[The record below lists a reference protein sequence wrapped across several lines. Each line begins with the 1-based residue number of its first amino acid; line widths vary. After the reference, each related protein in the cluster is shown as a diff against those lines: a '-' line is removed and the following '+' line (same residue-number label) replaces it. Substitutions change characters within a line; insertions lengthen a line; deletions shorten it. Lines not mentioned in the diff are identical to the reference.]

1 MAKIQNISIIIHF
14 ATDFVYFCRNKSN
27 IMDKSK
33 LVKYESEMTHNLPG
47 VIAVTASLYS
57 ALCEPEIKPFTKDDL
72 HRLYDYFKA
81 MFKHQ
86 IEKNDVWSDEEKER
100 KKMGIDT
107 WLGIGECF
115 DQSKMVTDPYYP
127 PRPAQ
132 ISVYD
137 RIVFVIMANSVLAGL
152 RKTLD
157 VRQT

>member
-1 MAKIQNISIIIHF
+1 
-14 ATDFVYFCRNKSN
+14 
-27 IMDKSK
+27 MDKSK

-100 KKMGIDT
+100 KKMGVDT

-137 RIVFVIMANSVLAGL
+137 RIVFVIMANSILAGL

-157 VRQT
+157 VGQPPTPISGTMPRNGEKNLPKQW

>member
-1 MAKIQNISIIIHF
+1 
-14 ATDFVYFCRNKSN
+14 
-27 IMDKSK
+27 MDKSK
-33 LVKYESEMTHNLPG
+33 LAKYESEIIYNHPG

-81 MFKHQ
+81 MFKLQ
-86 IEKNDVWSDEEKER
+86 IEKNNVWSKEEKER
-100 KKMGIDT
+100 KKTGIDT

-152 RKTLD
+152 KKTLD
-157 VRQT
+157 VGQT

>member
-1 MAKIQNISIIIHF
+1 
-14 ATDFVYFCRNKSN
+14 
-27 IMDKSK
+27 MDKSK
-33 LVKYESEMTHNLPG
+33 LAKYESEIIYNLPG
-47 VIAVTASLYS
+47 VTAVTASLYS
-57 ALCEPEIKPFTKDDL
+57 ALCEPEIKPFTRDDL
-72 HRLYDYFKA
+72 HRLYDYYRA

-86 IEKNDVWSDEEKER
+86 IEMNDVWSDEEKER
-100 KKMGIDT
+100 KKVGIDT

-137 RIVFVIMANSVLAGL
+137 RIVFVIMANSILAGL

-157 VRQT
+157 VGQT

>member
-1 MAKIQNISIIIHF
+1 
-14 ATDFVYFCRNKSN
+14 
-27 IMDKSK
+27 MDKTK
-33 LVKYESEMTHNLPG
+33 LAKYESEMIYNHPG
-47 VIAVTASLYS
+47 VIVVTASLYS

-100 KKMGIDT
+100 KKVGIDT
-107 WLGIGECF
+107 WLGIGERF
-115 DQSKMVTDPYYP
+115 DRSKMVADPYYP

-137 RIVFVIMANSVLAGL
+137 RIVFVIMANSILAGL

-157 VRQT
+157 VGQT

>member
-1 MAKIQNISIIIHF
+1 
-14 ATDFVYFCRNKSN
+14 
-27 IMDKSK
+27 MDKSK
-33 LVKYESEMTHNLPG
+33 LTKYESEIIYNHPG
-47 VIAVTASLYS
+47 VIAVTSSLYS
-57 ALCEPEIKPFTKDDL
+57 ALCELEIKPFTKDDL

-81 MFKHQ
+81 MFKLQ
-86 IEKNDVWSDEEKER
+86 IEKNDVWSKEEKER
-100 KKMGIDT
+100 KKTGIET

-137 RIVFVIMANSVLAGL
+137 RIVFVIMANSVLVGL

-157 VRQT
+157 VGQT

>member
-1 MAKIQNISIIIHF
+1 VAKLQNILKIIHF
-14 ATDFVYFCRNKSN
+14 ATEFVYFCRNKSN

-33 LVKYESEMTHNLPG
+33 LAKYESEIIYNHPG
-47 VIAVTASLYS
+47 VISVTASLYS

-86 IEKNDVWSDEEKER
+86 IEKNDIWSDEEKER
-100 KKMGIDT
+100 KKAGVDT

>member
-1 MAKIQNISIIIHF
+1 
-14 ATDFVYFCRNKSN
+14 
-27 IMDKSK
+27 MDKSK
-33 LVKYESEMTHNLPG
+33 LAKYESEIIYNLPG
-47 VIAVTASLYS
+47 VTAVTASLYS
-57 ALCEPEIKPFTKDDL
+57 ALCEPEIKSFTKDDL
-72 HRLYDYFKA
+72 HQLYDYFKA

-100 KKMGIDT
+100 KKTGVDT

-157 VRQT
+157 VGQT

>member
-1 MAKIQNISIIIHF
+1 
-14 ATDFVYFCRNKSN
+14 
-27 IMDKSK
+27 MDKSK
-33 LVKYESEMTHNLPG
+33 LAKYESEIIHNYPG

-57 ALCEPEIKPFTKDDL
+57 ALCEPEIKPFTRDDL
-72 HRLYDYFKA
+72 HRLYDYYKA

-100 KKMGIDT
+100 KKMGVDT

-127 PRPAQ
+127 QRPAQ

-137 RIVFVIMANSVLAGL
+137 RIVFVIMANSVFAGL

-157 VRQT
+157 VGQT

>member
-1 MAKIQNISIIIHF
+1 MNIS
-14 ATDFVYFCRNKSN
+14 
-27 IMDKSK
+27 K
-33 LVKYESEMTHNLPG
+33 LTEYESEMTHNLPG
-47 VIAVTASLYS
+47 VIAVTGSLYS

-72 HRLYDYFKA
+72 HRLYDYYKA
-81 MFKHQ
+81 MFKHH
-86 IEKNDVWSDEEKER
+86 IEKNDGWSDEEKER
-100 KKMGIDT
+100 KKAGVDT

-137 RIVFVIMANSVLAGL
+137 RIVFVIMANSILAGL

-157 VRQT
+157 VGQI

>member
-1 MAKIQNISIIIHF
+1 
-14 ATDFVYFCRNKSN
+14 
-27 IMDKSK
+27 MDKSK

-72 HRLYDYFKA
+72 HQLYDYFKA

-100 KKMGIDT
+100 KKKGIDT

-127 PRPAQ
+127 PRPAK

-137 RIVFVIMANSVLAGL
+137 RIVFVIMANSILAGL

-157 VRQT
+157 VGQT

>member
-1 MAKIQNISIIIHF
+1 
-14 ATDFVYFCRNKSN
+14 
-27 IMDKSK
+27 MDKTK
-33 LVKYESEMTHNLPG
+33 LAKYESEMIYNHPG
-47 VIAVTASLYS
+47 VIVVTASLYS

-100 KKMGIDT
+100 KKMGIDK

-132 ISVYD
+132 ISV
-137 RIVFVIMANSVLAGL
+137 
-152 RKTLD
+152 
-157 VRQT
+157 

>member
-1 MAKIQNISIIIHF
+1 
-14 ATDFVYFCRNKSN
+14 
-27 IMDKSK
+27 MDKSK
-33 LVKYESEMTHNLPG
+33 LAKYESEIIYNLPG
-47 VIAVTASLYS
+47 VTVVTASLYS

-72 HRLYDYFKA
+72 HQLYDYFKA

-115 DQSKMVTDPYYP
+115 DQSKTVTDPYYP

>member
-1 MAKIQNISIIIHF
+1 
-14 ATDFVYFCRNKSN
+14 
-27 IMDKSK
+27 MDKSK

-47 VIAVTASLYS
+47 VITVTASLYS

-100 KKMGIDT
+100 KKAGVDT

-152 RKTLD
+152 RKTLG
-157 VRQT
+157 VGQT

>member
-1 MAKIQNISIIIHF
+1 
-14 ATDFVYFCRNKSN
+14 
-27 IMDKSK
+27 MDKSK
-33 LVKYESEMTHNLPG
+33 LAKYESEIIYNLPG
-47 VIAVTASLYS
+47 VTAVTASLYS

-72 HRLYDYFKA
+72 HQLYDYFKA

-86 IEKNDVWSDEEKER
+86 IEKNDVWSNEEKER

-115 DQSKMVTDPYYP
+115 DQSKTVTDPYYP

>member
-1 MAKIQNISIIIHF
+1 
-14 ATDFVYFCRNKSN
+14 
-27 IMDKSK
+27 MDKTK
-33 LVKYESEMTHNLPG
+33 LAKYESEMIYNHPG
-47 VIAVTASLYS
+47 VIVVTASLYS

-72 HRLYDYFKA
+72 HRLYDYYRA

-100 KKMGIDT
+100 KKAGIDT

>member
-1 MAKIQNISIIIHF
+1 
-14 ATDFVYFCRNKSN
+14 
-27 IMDKSK
+27 MDKSK
-33 LVKYESEMTHNLPG
+33 LAKYESEIIYNHSG

-72 HRLYDYFKA
+72 HRLYDYYRA

-86 IEKNDVWSDEEKER
+86 IEKNNVWSDEEKER
-100 KKMGIDT
+100 KKAGIDT
-107 WLGIGECF
+107 WLGIGERF

-137 RIVFVIMANSVLAGL
+137 RIVFVIMANSILAGL
-152 RKTLD
+152 RKILD
-157 VRQT
+157 VVQI

>member
-1 MAKIQNISIIIHF
+1 
-14 ATDFVYFCRNKSN
+14 
-27 IMDKSK
+27 MDKSK

-47 VIAVTASLYS
+47 VIVVTASLYS

-100 KKMGIDT
+100 KKTGVDT

-115 DQSKMVTDPYYP
+115 DQSKMVTDPFYP

-157 VRQT
+157 IGQT

>member
-1 MAKIQNISIIIHF
+1 MAKIQNLSIIIHF
-14 ATDFVYFCRNKSN
+14 ATEFLYFCKNKSN

-100 KKMGIDT
+100 KKTGVDT

-115 DQSKMVTDPYYP
+115 DQSKMVTDPFYP

-157 VRQT
+157 VGQT

>member
-1 MAKIQNISIIIHF
+1 
-14 ATDFVYFCRNKSN
+14 
-27 IMDKSK
+27 MDKSK
-33 LVKYESEMTHNLPG
+33 LTKYESEIIYNHPG
-47 VIAVTASLYS
+47 VIAVTSSLYS
-57 ALCEPEIKPFTKDDL
+57 ALCELEIKPFTKDDL

-81 MFKHQ
+81 MFKLQ
-86 IEKNDVWSDEEKER
+86 IEKNNVWSEEEKER

-137 RIVFVIMANSVLAGL
+137 RIVFVIMANSVLVGL

-157 VRQT
+157 VGQT

>member
-1 MAKIQNISIIIHF
+1 VAKIQNISTIIYF
-14 ATDFVYFCRNKSN
+14 ATEFLYFCRNKSN

-81 MFKHQ
+81 MFKLQ
-86 IEKNDVWSDEEKER
+86 IEKNDVWSKEEKER
-100 KKMGIDT
+100 KKTGIET

-137 RIVFVIMANSVLAGL
+137 RIVFVIMANSILAGL
-152 RKTLD
+152 RKILD
-157 VRQT
+157 VVQI

>member
-1 MAKIQNISIIIHF
+1 
-14 ATDFVYFCRNKSN
+14 
-27 IMDKSK
+27 MDKSK

-81 MFKHQ
+81 MFKLQ
-86 IEKNDVWSDEEKER
+86 IEKNDVWSKEEKER
-100 KKMGIDT
+100 KKTGIET

-127 PRPAQ
+127 PRPAI

-137 RIVFVIMANSVLAGL
+137 RIVFVIMANSILAGL

-157 VRQT
+157 VGQT